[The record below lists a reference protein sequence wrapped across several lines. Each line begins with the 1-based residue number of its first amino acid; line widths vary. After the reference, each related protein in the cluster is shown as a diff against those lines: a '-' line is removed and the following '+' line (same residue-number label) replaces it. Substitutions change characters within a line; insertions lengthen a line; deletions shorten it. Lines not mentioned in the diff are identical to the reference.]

1 MTSLFYVHN
10 QGSPVKDFSAAV
22 QSCGKF
28 GATLAKL
35 KSEKSASTALKII
48 AAASNSSS
56 QSDIKGFWID
66 ARSLNFLKFLS
77 LNLTIDGAITHEKS
91 CIVLIKVCN
100 YVPISYFL

>member
-10 QGSPVKDFSAAV
+10 QGSPVKDFSVAV

-48 AAASNSSS
+48 AAASNSRWSTCVLVYFS
-56 QSDIKGFWID
+56 WLLDHMIY
-66 ARSLNFLKFLS
+66 LKL
-77 LNLTIDGAITHEKS
+77 GRE
-91 CIVLIKVCN
+91 
-100 YVPISYFL
+100 

>member
-66 ARSLNFLKFLS
+66 ARSLNFFK
-77 LNLTIDGAITHEKS
+77 NLTVDGAITHDKS
-91 CIVLIKVCN
+91 CIVLIKVCH
-100 YVPISYFL
+100 FKDF